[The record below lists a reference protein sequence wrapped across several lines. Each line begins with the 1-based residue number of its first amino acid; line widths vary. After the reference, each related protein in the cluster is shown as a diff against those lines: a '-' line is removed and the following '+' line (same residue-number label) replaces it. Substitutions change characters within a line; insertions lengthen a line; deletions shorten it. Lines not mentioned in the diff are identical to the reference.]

1 MIRKLSFLAGLGAG
15 YVLGAKAGT
24 QRYDE
29 IVGKARELAG
39 LPAVQ
44 EATSTLSAA
53 AGSAAERAKSKVEGV
68 VDLNGSGTEPAPTTA
83 RTTAPGTSSSTSS
96 SASATTGKA
105 RPVAGATA
113 SSSAPDVAA
122 R

>member
-1 MIRKLSFLAGLGAG
+1 VIRKLSFLAGLGAG

-39 LPAVQ
+39 MPAVQ

-53 AGSAAERAKSKVEGV
+53 AGSAAEKAKSKVEGM
-68 VDLNGSGTEPAPTTA
+68 VDLTG
-83 RTTAPGTSSSTSS
+83 SSTPPASTTSAGTS

>member
-1 MIRKLSFLAGLGAG
+1 VIRKLSFLAGLGTG

-29 IVGKARELAG
+29 IVTKARELAG
-39 LPAVQ
+39 MPGVQ
-44 EATSTLSAA
+44 EAASTLSAA
-53 AGSAAERAKSKVEGV
+53 AGSAAEKARAKVEEV
-68 VDLNGSGTEPAPTTA
+68 VDLNGSSAPTPTPA
-83 RTTAPGTSSSTSS
+83 ATPAASTS
-96 SASATTGKA
+96 TGKA

-113 SSSAPDVAA
+113 TRSTPDVAP